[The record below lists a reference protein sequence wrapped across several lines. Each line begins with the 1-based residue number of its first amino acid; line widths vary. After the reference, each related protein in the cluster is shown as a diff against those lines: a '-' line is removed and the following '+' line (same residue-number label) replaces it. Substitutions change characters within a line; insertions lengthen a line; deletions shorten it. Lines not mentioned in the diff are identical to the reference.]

1 MLRLP
6 LAATLFA
13 FSLAACGPG
22 GSSGSSGDGIDVS
35 DTSPPGDMNVETDTS
50 SSDLGPDTDP
60 ACEGPR
66 EALGARSG
74 AILGG
79 TNRWTDEVLPLND
92 AQALAVGG
100 VFTRNDGLDEL
111 SCTGT
116 LIAPRVML
124 TAAHC
129 LMVSP
134 QRILGPGSVRFGVGP
149 DLATPVAT
157 FAASEVHL
165 HPDYSY
171 WSDEADNDVAIVVLA
186 EDAVQ
191 ALDGAIAPVPVNC
204 DPLVRA
210 GFVNER
216 LQVVGY
222 GATDRFGN
230 VFGTKQLWAVETIV
244 DLSSSD
250 FTVDG
255 GGGAGVCYG
264 DSGGP
269 AMFLLDGTIK
279 VVGVLSLGDAICGR
293 QDFFVRVDNECAFL
307 ETHLPT
313 CDPRTSAGT
322 CVGNVAE
329 YCASGVTVKDDCA
342 TRGEVCATNASGD
355 ARCEPAPDRCN
366 GETFAGR
373 CDGATVIWC
382 EAGAIQRRDCGACGT
397 TCGTDAPSGTVDCR

>member
-1 MLRLP
+1 M
-6 LAATLFA
+6 
-13 FSLAACGPG
+13 
-22 GSSGSSGDGIDVS
+22 SGDVADVM
-35 DTSPPGDMNVETDTS
+35 DTAMDQDVTPAETDTS
-50 SSDLGPDTDP
+50 SPDLAPDTDP

-66 EALGARSG
+66 QALGTRSG
-74 AILGG
+74 AIVGG
-79 TNRWTDEVLPLND
+79 TDRWTTDVLPL
-92 AQALAVGG
+92 AERQALAVGG
-100 VFTRNDGLDEL
+100 VFTRVNGLDEL

-129 LMVSP
+129 LVVSP

-157 FAASEVHL
+157 FAAAEVHV
-165 HPDYSY
+165 HPDYDY
-171 WSDEADNDVAIVVLA
+171 WADEADNDVAIVVLA
-186 EDAVQ
+186 EDAVE

-210 GFVNER
+210 SFVNER

-230 VFGTKQLWAVETIV
+230 VFGTEQLWAVETIV

-255 GGGAGVCYG
+255 GGVAGVCYG

-293 QDFFVRVDNECAFL
+293 RDFFVRVDNECAFL
-307 ETHLPT
+307 DTHLPT
-313 CDPRTSAGT
+313 CAPGTDAGT
-322 CVGNVAE
+322 CEGNVAE
-329 YCASGVTVKDDCA
+329 HCESGVTVKDDCA
-342 TRGEVCATNASGD
+342 ARGEVCGADEGGV
-355 ARCEPAPDRCN
+355 ARCRPAPDTCN

-373 CDGATVIWC
+373 CDGDTVIWC
-382 EAGAIQRRDCGACGT
+382 EAGAIQQRDCGACSKS
-397 TCGTDAPSGTVDCR
+397 CGTDAAAGTVDCQ